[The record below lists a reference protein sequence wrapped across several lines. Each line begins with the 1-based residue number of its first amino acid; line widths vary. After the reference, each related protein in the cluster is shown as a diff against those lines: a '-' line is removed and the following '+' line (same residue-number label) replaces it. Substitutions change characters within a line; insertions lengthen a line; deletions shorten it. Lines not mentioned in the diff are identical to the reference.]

1 MAVSVG
7 NFFFFLAIVKK
18 ENSSELFIA
27 KSQIDF
33 IRNDI

>member
-1 MAVSVG
+1 MAVSIG
-7 NFFFFLAIVKK
+7 NLFFFLAIVKK

-27 KSQIDF
+27 KSQMGF